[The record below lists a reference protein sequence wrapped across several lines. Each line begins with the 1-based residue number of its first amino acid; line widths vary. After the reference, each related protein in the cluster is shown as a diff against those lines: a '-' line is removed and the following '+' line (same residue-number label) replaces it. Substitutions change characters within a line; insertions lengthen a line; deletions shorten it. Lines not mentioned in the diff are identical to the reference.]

1 MATKTGTAKRAPGTT
16 PAHIAT
22 KPPRGRSARRAL
34 SAHASRLR
42 RGKKGGAGFRQ
53 APNFV
58 APMRGKTRLSIRRR
72 LLFVLSMLLMV
83 AGLGIVA
90 YPFIPMV
97 RYTVLKPAPVV
108 PYETRL
114 SALAQDSIANTSA
127 VHLDQ
132 VTSVAPAASRGS
144 RPAPAPLAKRLVIP
158 KIGVNVEIVFGKN
171 QDEALNRGIW
181 HIPGTSTPEKGSNT
195 VLSGHRF
202 RFLSGPRTLYL
213 LDKVTKGDPII
224 IYWNGQEYDYVVT
237 GSKIVK
243 PNQVEI
249 LDPTDEPRLTIFT
262 CSPLFTTKERLV
274 LFAKPI

>member
-16 PAHIAT
+16 PAHVAA
-22 KPPRGRSARRAL
+22 KPPRGQPARHRLKAW
-34 SAHASRLR
+34 SRI
-42 RGKKGGAGFRQ
+42 GQKKKRTAGFRQ

-58 APMRGKTRLSIRRR
+58 APVRGRTRVSIRRR
-72 LLFVLSMLLMV
+72 LLLALSILLMV

-90 YPFIPMV
+90 YPFIPIV

-114 SALAQDSIANTSA
+114 STLAQDANVSPSD

-132 VTSVAPAASRGS
+132 VTSVAPPTSRGR
-144 RPAPAPLAKRLVIP
+144 RPAPAPSAKRLVIP
-158 KIGVNVEIVFGKN
+158 KIGVNVEIVFGTD

-224 IYWNGQEYDYVVT
+224 IYWNGKEYDYVVT
-237 GSKIVK
+237 GSKIVQ

-249 LDPTDEPRLTIFT
+249 LDPTDETRLTIFT
-262 CSPLFTTKERLV
+262 CAPLFSTKERLV